1 MIIMIYLTANEEYK
15 LFIEKSRRYLEDAI
29 DNYNKSY
36 YDLSMFSLH
45 QCLELFLKALLI
57 KNAGDFPHTHN
68 IRNLLETLSDVENEK
83 CKITIKNYINQ
94 YGLELSILTA
104 YITSGYFE
112 SSYDKINAQK
122 LINTVKN
129 IKEGIEDVC

>member
-1 MIIMIYLTANEEYK
+1 MPADEEYN

-29 DNYNKSY
+29 DNYNKEY

-45 QCLELFLKALLI
+45 QCLELFFKALLI

-68 IRNLLETLSDVENEK
+68 IRTLLETLSEVENEK
-83 CKITIKNYINQ
+83 CRITIKNYINK
-94 YGLELSILTA
+94 YGLELSILTDA
-104 YITSGYFE
+104 YITSRYFE

-129 IKEGIEDVC
+129 IREDIEDAC